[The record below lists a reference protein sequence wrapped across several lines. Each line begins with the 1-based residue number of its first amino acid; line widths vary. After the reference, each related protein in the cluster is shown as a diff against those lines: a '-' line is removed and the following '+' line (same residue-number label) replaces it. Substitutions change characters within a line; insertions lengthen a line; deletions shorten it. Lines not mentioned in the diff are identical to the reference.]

1 MADALKSAFTPLIG
15 NIRALAGTF
24 GLQRRLMF
32 GTPALG
38 FGSLNSFSLAFQ
50 TVPTVAVVAW
60 IASQTNDPI
69 AISYLAL
76 GGPLLTVWNITVFR
90 TGWSLLG
97 EIFEGTLDLALVSRT
112 PLILV
117 TLGKVGALA
126 TFSTLV
132 GGTASILAYL
142 AITGWVLEAE
152 KLPLL
157 AAAFIVATISLT
169 ALAFVF
175 APVGVL
181 MAGRPGF
188 MNAIIPAGVV
198 LSGFLYPIGV
208 FPLAVQVIARLVPPA
223 WAMDGTMAVLEGA
236 PIGEI
241 ATDFLIA
248 LLLSII
254 YVGLVYVSFVRVE
267 RRVRK
272 TGALGTF

>member
-1 MADALKSAFTPLIG
+1 MFNPLVG
-15 NIRALAGTF
+15 NARALSGTF

-32 GTPALG
+32 GSPAIS
-38 FGSLNSFSLAFQ
+38 FRSLNSFSLAFS

-60 IASQTNDPI
+60 IASQTKDPI
-69 AISYLAL
+69 VISYLAL
-76 GGPLLTVWNITVFR
+76 GGPLMTVWNITVFR

-97 EIFEGTLDLALVSRT
+97 EVLEGTLDLALVSRT

-142 AITGWVLEAE
+142 AITGWTIETE
-152 KLPLL
+152 KIPLL
-157 AAAFIVATISLT
+157 IAAFLVATISLA
-169 ALAFVF
+169 ALSFVF

-181 MAGRPGF
+181 VAGRPGF

-208 FPLAVQVIARLVPPA
+208 FPPAIQAIARLVPPA

-236 PIGEI
+236 PIGQI
-241 ATDFLIA
+241 AADFSVA

-272 TGALGTF
+272 TGTLGTF